1 MKKLVA
7 FVVLLTAVGLVVW
20 GTTRSRDMAWTTCC
34 EDARE
39 AFDAALEANRRYY
52 HDEAGRRFEK
62 AVELDPNFAVAN
74 LMLAQHRATRT
85 RDRSDM
91 IRVIEA
97 TDVTVLNPRE
107 RLFFEIA
114 RARMIDRQPETVAAL
129 LEAYL
134 ERYPEDPYAIDIKCE
149 RAWLRE
155 EREDAERCYQRL
167 LEIDPNWVSAQNRL
181 GYVALA
187 AGQFAEAEERF
198 NTYRYIAPDQANP
211 HDSLGELMMVQGRW
225 AEAEASLFKALET
238 HPEFCVSWENLS
250 DIGLYRNDIALA
262 RQRIEQARGSE
273 PCRNAVVKQW
283 CRVVLAESHSSGVE
297 VDELTRS
304 TCLDGTAAQQRH
316 AHQLALAAGDVA
328 QALELEEQLLATA
341 DGYPPGQ
348 DKTPDLAGMRLAR
361 ALAQKDWAVA
371 LEALEAARARP
382 LRGTQLDWFERMMHD
397 LARARVYQELG
408 RPEEAHRLEAAVA
421 KVNPDFAEAFRSG
434 CTQHQAPAPRHV
446 LCPEGVL

>member
-7 FVVLLTAVGLVVW
+7 FSVLLATVGIVVW
-20 GTTRSRDMAWTTCC
+20 ATTRSRDMAWTTCC

-74 LMLAQHRATRT
+74 LMLAQHRSTRT

-97 TDVTVLNPRE
+97 TDITPLNPRE
-107 RLFFEIA
+107 QLFFQIA
-114 RARMIDRQPETVAAL
+114 RARLIDRNPETVAGL
-129 LEAYL
+129 LDTYL
-134 ERYPEDPYAIDIKCE
+134 ERYPEDPYALDIKCE

-155 EREDAERCYQRL
+155 EQDEAESCYQRL

-187 AGQFAEAEERF
+187 AGHFAEAEERF

-225 AEAEASLFKALET
+225 AEAETSLFKALET
-238 HPEFCVSWENLS
+238 HPEFCVSWDNLS
-250 DIGLYRNDIALA
+250 DIGLYRNDLALA
-262 RQRIEQARGSE
+262 RQRIEQARSSE
-273 PCRNAVVKQW
+273 PCRNAVVRQW
-283 CRVVLAESHSSGVE
+283 CRVALAESHSTGVD

-304 TCLDGTAAQQRH
+304 TCLDGFAAQQRH
-316 AHQLALAAGDVA
+316 AHHLALAAGDLA
-328 QALELEEQLLATA
+328 KALELEQQLRAALESYA
-341 DGYPPGQ
+341 PGQ
-348 DKTPDLAGMRLAR
+348 EKSPDLAGMQLAR
-361 ALAQKDWAVA
+361 ALAEEDWNAA
-371 LEALEAARARP
+371 LEALEQAGSRP
-382 LRGTQLDWFERMMHD
+382 LKGTQLDWFERMMHD

-408 RPEEAHRLEAAVA
+408 RVEEAHRLEAAVV

-434 CTQHQAPAPRHV
+434 CTQHQPPAPRHV
-446 LCPEGVL
+446 LCPAGVL